1 MTKKWDLE
9 TSNAETGL
17 KIGIYTKNRAKQV
30 LLKNFDYGQSQR
42 STVKVNGQSQ
52 RSTADVACVTSPRVD
67 VAGRDA
73 AAGACGA

>member
-9 TSNAETGL
+9 TSNAETEL
-17 KIGIYTKNRAKQV
+17 KTGIYVKNWAKQV

-52 RSTADVACVTSPRVD
+52 RSTADVCWRGVGDVT
-67 VAGRDA
+67 
-73 AAGACGA
+73 